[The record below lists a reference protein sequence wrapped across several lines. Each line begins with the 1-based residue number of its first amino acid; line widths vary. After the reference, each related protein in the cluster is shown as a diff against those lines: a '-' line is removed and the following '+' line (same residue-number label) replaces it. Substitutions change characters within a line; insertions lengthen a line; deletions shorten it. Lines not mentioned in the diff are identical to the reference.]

1 MKNKEHFV
9 FSPDLEALRRFSR
22 ASAEEKLE
30 WLEEAWR
37 FILKTVPREKVERWW
52 RLKKGSADGGPHLKS
67 EIPLPKKR

>member
-1 MKNKEHFV
+1 MKDKKPFT
-9 FSPDLEALRRFSR
+9 FSPDPEVLRRFSR

-52 RLKKGSADGGPHLKS
+52 RLQ
-67 EIPLPKKR
+67 KRLC